1 MSYLVNSYILGPTGI
16 APGQQEYTTPGTYSW
31 VAPEGVTSVS
41 VVTIGGGGAGGA
53 MCQNQT
59 LPFRMAGGGGGG
71 TGWKNNIPVTPGVSY
86 TVVVGAGQSSVSANV
101 TINVYPGRHTTGNS
115 YFIDLSTVAGFGG
128 SGPTSAASA
137 NSVGGIFVG
146 DGGGNGDGASSTN
159 SPSSANSGV
168 WGGGGA
174 GGMISTGGAPGVQG
188 RSWPSPGGGTFGGS
202 AGGQSDASGPTVT
215 DGVTYG
221 GAAGGGGS
229 SGVEN
234 GPSSRGGGGGGQSL
248 NRIVSGSGGAAIYT
262 ISGVKTGTISYGGA
276 TSGTSTGSG
285 STNGDN
291 GTTNAFT
298 AAGGYGGNY
307 GGGGAAVR
315 KGPGVVGGLPVVSGY
330 GAGGAVRII
339 WAGTRPGDVS
349 RSFPETN
356 LSNL

>member
-1 MSYLVNSYILGPTGI
+1 MRFLTNSYITALNGI
-16 APGQQEYTTPGTYSW
+16 APGQVEYTTPGTYSW
-31 VAPEGVTSVS
+31 TAPEGVEYVS
-41 VVTIGGGGAGGA
+41 VVCIGGGGAGGA

-101 TINVYPGRHTTGNS
+101 SPNVYPGRHTTGNS
-115 YFIDLSTVAGFGG
+115 YFISLSTVAGFGG

-137 NSVGGIFVG
+137 NSVGGGFVG
-146 DGGGNGDGASSTN
+146 DGGGNGGGASSTN

-174 GGMISTGGAPGVQG
+174 GGMIATGGAPGVQG
-188 RSWPSPGGGTFGGS
+188 RSWPYPGGETFGGS
-202 AGGQSDASGPTVT
+202 AGGQSDGSGNNILLPEGTI
-215 DGVTYG
+215 YG

-229 SGVEN
+229 SGVDN

-248 NRIVSGSGGAAIYT
+248 YTIVGGSGGSAIYT
-262 ISGVKTGTISYGGA
+262 IGGVK
-276 TSGTSTGSG
+276 SGTVSGGSSYTGGGGHSG
-285 STNGDN
+285 TA
-291 GTTNAFT
+291 TAFT
-298 AAGGYGGNY
+298 VAGGYGGNY